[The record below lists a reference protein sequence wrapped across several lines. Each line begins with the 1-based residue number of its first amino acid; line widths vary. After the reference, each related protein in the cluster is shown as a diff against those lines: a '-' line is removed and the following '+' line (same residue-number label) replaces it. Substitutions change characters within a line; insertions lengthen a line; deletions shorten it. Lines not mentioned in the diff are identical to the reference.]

1 MFESLVQALARIPA
15 GSVVGRAAR
24 VAKNTLVAPI
34 AYGRGGAYRCPICQ
48 YRGPFV
54 NEKPETG
61 LRKHARCPR
70 CNGLERHRL
79 QWVVLSP
86 LLAHRPGLRLLHV
99 APEACLSGLLRRA
112 CRYET
117 ADLVMPRVDH
127 RADLTHLPFPD
138 ASYDAVLASHV
149 LEHIPDDRRA
159 LREVRRVLRPG
170 GFAALPVPVIGPRTV
185 EYAAPNPHEAGHVR
199 CPGADY
205 FDRYREVFA
214 KVEVVSSADA
224 PPEIQPFVHEDQTRW
239 PATMPQRPQIAGE
252 RHLDYVP
259 ICWV

>member
-1 MFESLVQALARIPA
+1 MFESLLRALTRIPA
-15 GSVVGRAAR
+15 GTVMGRVARAANNS
-24 VAKNTLVAPI
+24 VVAPI
-34 AYGRGGAYRCPICQ
+34 VYGRGGAYRCNICE

-79 QWVVLSP
+79 QWAVLSP
-86 LLAHRPGLRLLHV
+86 LLARRPGLRLLHV
-99 APEACLSGLLRRA
+99 APEPCLSEHLRRA

-127 RADLTHLPFPD
+127 RADLTRLPFPD

-149 LEHIPDDRRA
+149 LEHIADDRRA

-170 GFAALPVPVIGPRTV
+170 GFAALPVPVIGPRTI
-185 EYAAPNPHEAGHVR
+185 EYASANPHEAGHVR
-199 CPGADY
+199 CPGVDY
-205 FDRYREVFA
+205 FDRYREVFRQ
-214 KVEVVSSADA
+214 VEVVTSADV
-224 PPEIQPFVHEDQTRW
+224 PPEIQPFIYEDQTRW
-239 PATMPQRPQIAGE
+239 PTTMPQRPQVAGA

>member
-34 AYGRGGAYRCPICQ
+34 PYGRGGPYRCPICQ

-79 QWVVLSP
+79 QWVVLGP
-86 LLAHRPGLRLLHV
+86 LPAPGPRLLHV
-99 APEACLSGLLRRA
+99 APEACLSGLLRSA

-117 ADLVMPRVDH
+117 ADLVMPRVD
-127 RADLTHLPFPD
+127 
-138 ASYDAVLASHV
+138 
-149 LEHIPDDRRA
+149 
-159 LREVRRVLRPG
+159 
-170 GFAALPVPVIGPRTV
+170 
-185 EYAAPNPHEAGHVR
+185 
-199 CPGADY
+199 
-205 FDRYREVFA
+205 
-214 KVEVVSSADA
+214 
-224 PPEIQPFVHEDQTRW
+224 
-239 PATMPQRPQIAGE
+239 
-252 RHLDYVP
+252 
-259 ICWV
+259 